1 MGEGVQCTK
10 LTMNVVTCALACHDV
25 APRPPSKFWGSSCCY
40 GALPDKIRTKGTCT
54 PIKASAIS
62 ASPAEIVSGVEVPV
76 ISTSVPVSAT
86 LNRK

>member
-1 MGEGVQCTK
+1 MYKTDHERRHLHSGVSRR
-10 LTMNVVTCALACHDV
+10 CA
-25 APRPPSKFWGSSCCY
+25 PGPPSKFWGSSCCY
-40 GALPDKIRTKGTCT
+40 GALADKIRAKGTCT
-54 PIKASAIS
+54 PAKASAIS